1 MIRHIAL
8 IAEREVRENLRT
20 KGFWISVFS
29 VPVLLLLAS
38 LLPALWRSSTPQLKF
53 TVVDPSGWLGETVR
67 KRGLAHDLE
76 QVLDGLAEGKRISLP
91 AALRRLPALATQL
104 SEAERLQLA
113 RLASGS
119 TTAKRLDALQPWP
132 ANTPV
137 ALRNW
142 WATLPAAE
150 LPPWLATTAHARFVW
165 INPGEVDESQLLDR
179 VREGRLFAYIVLP
192 FDPIAGDE
200 PALFVSQNLTNQDLA
215 IWFKD
220 LARGAVRNRRLQEQ
234 NLDEQDVAWIEQ
246 QLVFRDVATAGDSGA
261 SATVQDVLAQWAPAL
276 LAYLLWVSVFAVAQ
290 MLLTTT
296 VEEKSSK
303 LADVL
308 LATVTTDDL
317 LAGKVIGV
325 AVTGMLIVLA
335 WSATGGLTLYGIIG
349 DGAGMF
355 SASDFSFLAKPA
367 YWLSFCV
374 YFLLGYLLLAGAIAG
389 LGALTNSLR
398 DAQNLMFPIQML
410 LMVPLLSIVPIAR
423 NPDGPLAQILTWIPP
438 FTPFLMMNRAA
449 QPPAL
454 SVYVGTT
461 LLLLLSI
468 YGIWRL
474 SARLFRTGM
483 LMSGGS
489 PRLRDLPGLLR
500 RP

>member
-53 TVVDPSGWLGETVR
+53 AVVDPSGWLGESVR
-67 KRGLAHDLE
+67 KRGLARDLDL
-76 QVLDGLAEGKRISLP
+76 VLDGLAEGQRITLPGSLS
-91 AALRRLPALATQL
+91 RLPALATQL
-104 SEAERLQLA
+104 SEAERLQMA
-113 RLASGS
+113 RVASGTLTS
-119 TTAKRLDALQPWP
+119 KAGSPWP
-132 ANTPV
+132 SDTPM
-137 ALRNW
+137 ALRRW
-142 WATLPAAE
+142 WEALPATD
-150 LPPWLATTAHARFVW
+150 LPPWLATTAHARFIW
-165 INPGEVDESQLLDR
+165 INPGDVDESLLLDR
-179 VREGRLFAYIVLP
+179 VREGKLFAYIVLP

-220 LARGAVRNRRLQEQ
+220 LARSAVRIRRLQEQ
-234 NLDEQDVAWIEQ
+234 NLDDKDVAWIEQ

-325 AVTGMLIVLA
+325 AVTGMLIVFA
-335 WSATGGLTLYGIIG
+335 WSATGGLTLYGLVG
-349 DGAGMF
+349 DGSGMF
-355 SASDFSFLAKPA
+355 TASDFAFLSKPA

-438 FTPFLMMNRAA
+438 FTPFIMMNRAA

-461 LLLLLSI
+461 LLLLVSI
-468 YGIWRL
+468 YGTWRL

-489 PRLRDLPGLLR
+489 PRLRDLPALLR